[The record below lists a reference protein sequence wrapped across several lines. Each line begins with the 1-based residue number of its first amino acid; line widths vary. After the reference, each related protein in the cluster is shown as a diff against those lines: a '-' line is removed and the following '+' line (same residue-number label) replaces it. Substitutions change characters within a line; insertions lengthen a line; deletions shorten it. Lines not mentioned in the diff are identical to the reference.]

1 MSPPIA
7 TLRED
12 GNQTFFKSVLG
23 QIVATFVVS
32 CVGGG
37 LGISIGYQIL
47 VTRVDHLE
55 TQLTTHDSR
64 LVKLEDRYTDISNS
78 LQYIRGRLEP
88 KP

>member
-1 MSPPIA
+1 M
-7 TLRED
+7 
-12 GNQTFFKSVLG
+12 FFKSVLG
-23 QIVATFVVS
+23 QIVATFIVS